1 MLEKYIK
8 KNLEKRQISR
18 QLLFSSCSR
27 FIESKLNKVGRNLQE
42 RMVDALALRG
52 EEGRD
57 KLR

>member
-8 KNLEKRQISR
+8 KNLENNRFRDVSAKEH
-18 QLLFSSCSR
+18 SR
-27 FIESKLNKVGRNLQE
+27 FIDFNIIKVGRNLQE